1 MYMKKKGEVWQLE
14 QTNNN
19 NEILIIVM
27 IITYLPYM
35 TMNLGMKLSLKVN
48 TVSRYRLRFKHKK
61 ELKWYL
67 KQNIRIKLSVK

>member
-1 MYMKKKGEVWQLE
+1 MKHVHEEKKGEVWQLE

-35 TMNLGMKLSLKVN
+35 TMNLRMKLSLKVN
-48 TVSRYRLRFKHKK
+48 TVSRYRLQFEIQKII
-61 ELKWYL
+61 EAIF
-67 KQNIRIKLSVK
+67 QT

>member
-35 TMNLGMKLSLKVN
+35 TMNLRMKLSLKVN
-48 TVSRYRLRFKHKK
+48 TVSRYRLQS
-61 ELKWYL
+61 E
-67 KQNIRIKLSVK
+67 I